1 VYAIAVSL
9 ALESGEPEDQLTGG
23 TLVAVFRSLSAPSD
37 GLEHLRARAGTDA
50 IDIVL
55 FLRATGVP
63 EATAAALRL
72 TEHVLDV
79 EPALRG
85 WTVKHCAQVE
95 IPG

>member
-1 VYAIAVSL
+1 MYAIAVSL
-9 ALESGEPEDQLTGG
+9 APAPGRQESQLTGDA
-23 TLVAVFRSLSAPSD
+23 LVEVFRSLSAPSD
-37 GLEHLRARAGTDA
+37 GLEHLRARVAANA

-63 EATAAALRL
+63 DATTAALRL
-72 TEHVLDV
+72 SEHVLDI

-85 WTVKHCAQVE
+85 WTVQQCAQVE